1 MDTSLPL
8 FISQL
13 AVFQMNYMKW
23 CQEYNIKH
31 IGQDMAPWSL
41 IFLWVNKLG
50 TLTMQYLAAPTIESN
65 ILEMLCR
72 LRLARVALGPESG
85 RDPLQ

>member
-13 AVFQMNYMKW
+13 AVFQMNYMKL

-31 IGQDMAPWSL
+31 IGQDLAPWSL
-41 IFLWVNKLG
+41 IFFISK
-50 TLTMQYLAAPTIESN
+50 
-65 ILEMLCR
+65 
-72 LRLARVALGPESG
+72 
-85 RDPLQ
+85 